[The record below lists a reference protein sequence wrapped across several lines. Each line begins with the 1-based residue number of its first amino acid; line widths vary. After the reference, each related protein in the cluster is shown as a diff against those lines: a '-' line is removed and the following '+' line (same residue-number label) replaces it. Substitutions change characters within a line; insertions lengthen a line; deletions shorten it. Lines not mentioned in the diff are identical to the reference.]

1 MTYDGANEIT
11 EERFE
16 LLLFRYET
24 GLQTQIRGIDFFLF
38 LILLI
43 WCIKSFTKKVL
54 NALVHVLIL

>member
-16 LLLFRYET
+16 LLLFRYQT

-54 NALVHVLIL
+54 NALVHILIL

>member
-1 MTYDGANEIT
+1 MTYDGADEIT

-16 LLLFRYET
+16 LLLFRYQT

-54 NALVHVLIL
+54 NALVHILIL

>member
-1 MTYDGANEIT
+1 MTYDGADEIT

-16 LLLFRYET
+16 LLLFRYQT

-43 WCIKSFTKKVL
+43 
-54 NALVHVLIL
+54 

>member
-16 LLLFRYET
+16 LLRFRYQT

-54 NALVHVLIL
+54 NALVHILIL